1 MGDNPGRCSRI
12 AVYLDPDM
20 YRQDGLVKELIEFIT
35 KKLVEHPDDVQVRVI
50 EGDEGQTYEL
60 RVHPDDMGRV
70 IGKNGRVAKAVRTLL
85 NSASAKQNIRAILDI
100 VE

>member
-1 MGDNPGRCSRI
+1 M
-12 AVYLDPDM
+12 
-20 YRQDGLVKELIEFIT
+20 KELIELIS
-35 KKLVEHPDDVQVRVI
+35 KKLVEHPDDVEVRVI
-50 EGDEGQTYEL
+50 DGEEGQTYEL

-85 NSASAKQNIRAILDI
+85 NSASAKQDVRVNLEI